1 MSPVFTFYNFS
12 MIITAVESGPE
23 DSINL
28 IKDHWQDLLLQYIG
42 LLTAVIVGVLL
53 ALCLPFIGKEEYSQ
67 LSRYYVQCV
76 DVVCA
81 GFIVCCCR
89 CAGKCGA
96 YPDPYYDKVITT
108 EPKNM

>member
-1 MSPVFTFYNFS
+1 

-53 ALCLPFIGKEEYSQ
+53 ALCLPFIGKEEHSQ
-67 LSRYYVQCV
+67 LSAVSCQDVLMLSVQASS
-76 DVVCA
+76 CA
-81 GFIVCCCR
+81 A
-89 CAGKCGA
+89 AGAQGNA
-96 YPDPYYDKVITT
+96 ELILTLIMT
-108 EPKNM
+108 R

>member
-53 ALCLPFIGKEEYSQ
+53 ALCLPFIGKQQHSQ
-67 LSRYYVQCV
+67 LSAVSCQ
-76 DVVCA
+76 DVL
-81 GFIVCCCR
+81 
-89 CAGKCGA
+89 
-96 YPDPYYDKVITT
+96 
-108 EPKNM
+108 MLM

>member
-1 MSPVFTFYNFS
+1 

-67 LSRYYVQCV
+67 LSAVKIL
-76 DVVCA
+76 CA
-81 GFIVCCCR
+81 MC
-89 CAGKCGA
+89 
-96 YPDPYYDKVITT
+96 
-108 EPKNM
+108 